1 MTARFAPLL
10 AALILAACG
19 CGDGP
24 ATPGADTAPADSA
37 ADTAA
42 DTTIDTIIDT
52 AIDTVDDIVDDKLPA
67 DIPEDTVP
75 EDTVPEDTV
84 PTDTVQEDIPPPEDI
99 EPPPPVDFDG
109 DGFPNS
115 EDNCPSDP
123 NPGQEDFDGDGEGDA
138 CDDDDDNDG
147 ILDIGDEEPF
157 DPEWPGLCLKGL
169 IYAHTSSTL
178 YTFDPET
185 ATAVTVGGFSWPS
198 DGCSHQMTDI
208 AIDYDGRLYGT
219 TFGCIYRCSA
229 ITAECLKLAT
239 LPTSF
244 NAFTIVPVGTVF
256 PNKEALIVIAN
267 NGGWNKVEVDP
278 GLLQATVTQIGS
290 YGGGYTSSGDA
301 FSIEGVGTFASVNAP
316 EGGADHLVEVD
327 PVTGQVLDDKGPIG
341 TYTNVFG
348 LAGAGTHVYAFDD
361 SGAVI
366 QMDLGS
372 GATEVVLPASQ
383 GPSWWGAGVTTRGDL

>member
-1 MTARFAPLL
+1 MTARTAPLL
-10 AALILAACG
+10 AVLLLAACG
-19 CGDGP
+19 GEGP
-24 ATPGADTAPADSA
+24 AASGADTLPTDTPTETTV
-37 ADTAA
+37 DTAV
-42 DTTIDTIIDT
+42 DT
-52 AIDTVDDIVDDKLPA
+52 AKDVAVDTLPA
-67 DIPEDTVP
+67 DIPEDTPEDTPEDIPADTP
-75 EDTVPEDTV
+75 EDTVPEDG
-84 PTDTVQEDIPPPEDI
+84 PPEDI

-109 DGFPNS
+109 DGVPNPD
-115 EDNCPSDP
+115 DNCPSDQ

-138 CDDDDDNDG
+138 CDNDDDNDG

-316 EGGADHLVEVD
+316 GQGVDHLVEVD
-327 PVTGQVLDDKGPIG
+327 PVTGQVIDDKGPIG
-341 TYTNVFG
+341 TYTSVFG
-348 LAGAGTHVYAFDD
+348 LAGTGTHVYAFDAG
-361 SGAVI
+361 GAVI
-366 QMDLGS
+366 QMGIGS